1 MKPLISV
8 VVITYNRKRIVEEAL
23 QSVFIQKPNNYEV
36 IVIDDGSTD
45 GTVEYLKSLNLPI
58 EVVEGKHGGIAST
71 RNRGIEKSRGTYISF
86 LDSDDLWLQ
95 GILQAQLHYLEGHSN
110 IPLVYTDQYIE
121 SLGKKIMKTRF
132 QSVDLTHKE
141 KSKFSLP
148 GFIQFTPIHIS
159 SVMVKKTI
167 FNEIGY
173 FDSRLKIHDDT
184 EMWNRISE
192 KYDLGYIDEPLSVRR
207 CSRDPKR
214 ITNDGNRILY
224 CDDGKVYLQIY
235 KERRKDKLTIE
246 EQKALDDSY
255 RIIDKIKESPIPL
268 HFHLQEFQ

>member
-23 QSVFIQKPNNYEV
+23 KSVFIQKPNNYEV
-36 IVIDDGSTD
+36 IVVDDGSTD

-58 EVVEGKHGGIAST
+58 EIVEGKHEGIAST
-71 RNRGIEKSRGTYISF
+71 RNRGIERSKGTYISF
-86 LDSDDLWLQ
+86 LDSDDLWLP
-95 GILQAQLHYLEGHSN
+95 GILHAQLHYLEGHLK
-110 IPLVYTDQYIE
+110 IPLVYADQYIE
-121 SLGKKIMKTRF
+121 SLGKKTTKTRF
-132 QSVDLTHKE
+132 QSVNLTHKE
-141 KSKFSLP
+141 KSKFNFP
-148 GFIQFTPIHIS
+148 GFVQFTPIHIS
-159 SVMVKKTI
+159 SVMVKKSL
-167 FNEIGY
+167 FNEVGY
-173 FDSRLKIHDDT
+173 FDSRLKIHDYT

-235 KERRKDKLTIE
+235 KERRKSRLTIE
-246 EQKALDDSY
+246 EEEALDESY
-255 RIIDKIKESPIPL
+255 RMIDKIKNSSIPL
-268 HFHLQEFQ
+268 HFHLQEF